1 MTNTAKHTTSASES
15 EREKNHRAEK
25 PELPSTVDRSYAD
38 AVQNFN
44 QTYLSTTQ
52 KGGPAASLDKSSD
65 NPFTVV
71 TEAQAGHTNDYY
83 DVSNR
88 AYELAW
94 GSSFHFAPRE
104 PWESLGD
111 SLLRLE
117 WRIAEILQLRPGM
130 KVIDM
135 GCGISGP
142 LTAIA
147 AKSGA
152 NITGVTINGY
162 QVHRGRQRIVRQ
174 KLADTCDVMHAD
186 YIDLPIKDGFFDA
199 AYSFEAYCHASDK
212 PACFSELYRVIKP
225 GAEVVIVD
233 WCSTE
238 KYDAANPHHVKLIDD
253 IKIYNATPSIF
264 SFEDQIAAIAG
275 AGFEIID
282 SDAPNKD
289 CGNPETHPE
298 IPWYAPLEGR
308 DFPLRR
314 YVRHPLWLAR
324 TPRGRFLAE
333 RTTKILEKVR
343 VIPADS
349 SQVSIMFNRA
359 ADALVQSGKLGIF
372 DPSFLVHARKPL
384 NDPSS

>member
-1 MTNTAKHTTSASES
+1 LTNAAKQTTSASES
-15 EREKNHRAEK
+15 EAEKNNCAK

-38 AVQNFN
+38 AARNFN
-44 QTYLSTTQ
+44 QQYLSTTH
-52 KGGPAASLDKSSD
+52 KSELDPSLDISSD
-65 NPFTVV
+65 SRFVV
-71 TEAQAGHTNDYY
+71 ATEAQAGHTNDYY

-88 AYELAW
+88 SYELAW

-117 WRIAEILQLRPGM
+117 WRIAEILQLKSGM

-142 LTAIA
+142 LTTIA
-147 AKSGA
+147 TKSGA
-152 NITGVTINGY
+152 NITGVTINRY
-162 QVHRGRQRIVRQ
+162 QVQRGRQRIAKQ
-174 KLADTCDVMHAD
+174 KLADTCDVMHAN
-186 YIDLPIKDGFFDA
+186 YMDLSVKDSFFDA

-212 PACFSELYRVIKP
+212 PACFSELYRVVKP

-253 IKIYNATPSIF
+253 IKIYNVTPSIF

-308 DFPLRR
+308 DFPLQC
-314 YVRHPLWLAR
+314 YMRHPLWLAR

-333 RTTKILEKVR
+333 RTTKILER
-343 VIPADS
+343 LRAIPAGS
-349 SQVSIMFNRA
+349 SQISVMFNRA
-359 ADALVQSGKLGIF
+359 ADALVESGKLGIF